1 MSQSVEINKLIV
13 FIENHQNFNIIKS
26 NSCFYNTHLGAVL
39 ADIILQAGLNYKTVV
54 LPRVL
59 HIYNN
64 YNNACDLNGLINTIN
79 EIGIERF
86 LNWKNE
92 IKLNRFLS
100 VLEYLENNSIKT
112 TSELVD
118 HLKDYTNTECFLSIY
133 GIGNKTIDYFLKLMH
148 IETIAVDRHILN
160 FLNQA
165 NVNFTNYH
173 SAKKIVEYTADM
185 LNISR
190 RDIDYS
196 IWNYMSEKPRQRV
209 LEFDL

>member
-1 MSQSVEINKLIV
+1 MSQCVEINKLIG
-13 FIENHQNFNIIKS
+13 FIENHQDFNIIKS
-26 NSCFYNTHLGAVL
+26 NSCFYNSHLGAVL

-59 HIYNN
+59 YIYNN
-64 YNNACDLNGLINTIN
+64 FNMAFELNGLINTIN
-79 EIGIERF
+79 EIGLERF

-92 IKLNRFLS
+92 IKINRFRS
-100 VLEYLENNSIKT
+100 VLEYLENNSIQT
-112 TSELVD
+112 TRELVD
-118 HLKDYTNTECFLSIY
+118 HLNEYNNIVGFLSVH
-133 GIGNKTIDYFLKLMH
+133 GIGNKTIDYFLKLMQ

-173 SAKKIVEYTADM
+173 SAKKIVEYTADI

-196 IWNYMSEKPRQRV
+196 IWYYMSEKSRQRV
-209 LEFDL
+209 LEFDF